1 LNKYEKVI
9 REFERKNAALT
20 KRASDALIDR
30 IGIKTDARQVGKIVD
45 QVLSQYK
52 VEANVKAA
60 LMDSIASSVT
70 VVVGAGTLSA
80 PKVALLK
87 RWFLDK
93 AYSPSGSKLSKELYS
108 LVDRKEITR
117 ILSKSLRA
125 NDTWREAA
133 QRLSDTRI
141 PRADVAKDVQ
151 AIIDRA
157 RSAYKLSGDVEGYR
171 EYKAAVKRV
180 QSRIDKLVDQ
190 DTSKLKRAYQDV
202 LDLTMESSE
211 AQIANA
217 VKYAS
222 YFKQRYNAETIAR
235 TETAKA
241 YGDASFADALYDED
255 AIGVQFTLSDAHDI
269 DDICDM
275 ICGADMFGMGEG
287 VYPKDNAPQYPFHP
301 NCACGITKHFPRSQ
315 FDEQKKPKFN
325 SAPIKKYIEGAS
337 PSVKKQIL
345 DNMGARSVPKSA
357 PSAWDKKPVIPKNV
371 LYGEK

>member
-1 LNKYEKVI
+1 
-9 REFERKNAALT
+9 
-20 KRASDALIDR
+20 
-30 IGIKTDARQVGKIVD
+30 
-45 QVLSQYK
+45 
-52 VEANVKAA
+52 
-60 LMDSIASSVT
+60 
-70 VVVGAGTLSA
+70 
-80 PKVALLK
+80 
-87 RWFLDK
+87 LDK

-241 YGDASFADALYDED
+241 YGDASFTDALYDED

-325 SAPIKKYIEGAS
+325 SAPIKEYIKDAS
-337 PSVKKQIL
+337 PSVKKQIF
-345 DNMGARSVPKSA
+345 DNMGTKSVPKSA
-357 PSAWDKKPVIPKNV
+357 PDAWDKKPVIPKKV
-371 LYGEK
+371 LYGGK